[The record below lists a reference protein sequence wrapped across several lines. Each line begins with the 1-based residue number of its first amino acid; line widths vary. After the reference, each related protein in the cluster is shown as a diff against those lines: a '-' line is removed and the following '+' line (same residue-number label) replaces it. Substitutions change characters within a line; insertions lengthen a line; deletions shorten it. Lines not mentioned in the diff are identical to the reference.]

1 MARIAKNRAKDR
13 PGQQRGDRWLR
24 DFVPYQL
31 YRITNQLNRRL
42 RRRLRRSHINIGR
55 WRVLGVLKAHGEQTM
70 SEVVERTVM
79 EQPTASR
86 IVAQLVKE
94 GLVDREMSQQDS
106 RFVHVKLTKAGEA
119 AFREIY
125 PIAVEHQTRA
135 LRDFS
140 KAEIA
145 TLMEFLE
152 RIQHN
157 VEAED

>member
-1 MARIAKNRAKDR
+1 M
-13 PGQQRGDRWLR
+13 PSQQHGDQWLR
-24 DFVPYQL
+24 DFIPYQL

-42 RRRLRRSHINIGR
+42 RKRLRRSHINVGR
-55 WRVLGVLKAHGEQTM
+55 WRVLGVLKAHGKQTM

-86 IVAQLVKE
+86 IVGQLVKE
-94 GLVDREMSQQDS
+94 GLVDREMSLKDS
-106 RFVHVKLTKAGEA
+106 RFVHVQLTKAGEA

-135 LRDFS
+135 LRGFS
-140 KAEIA
+140 DAEIE
-145 TLMEFLE
+145 TLREFLA